1 MVMSSGNA
9 NQETGNMI
17 PTMNPETVRAA
28 IAARGTKIATV
39 SFVKKDGSI
48 RTINGLFKTTSHMVG
63 GDGGA
68 RQHDVLKAN
77 DLVAIYSLKD
87 RGWRSFRADAVTEIK

>member
-1 MVMSSGNA
+1 
-9 NQETGNMI
+9 
-17 PTMNPETVRAA
+17 MNTNLMHPDAVRAA
-28 IAARGTKIATV
+28 IAKRGTKFATV
-39 SFVKKDGSI
+39 SFIKKSGEV
-48 RTINGLFKTTSHMVG
+48 RKINGLFRATSHMAG

-87 RGWRSFRADAVTEIK
+87 RGWRSFKADSVLAVR